1 MSFIRSRPSL
11 RHVLPLLFL
20 LLAALP
26 AGAIG
31 ILLSQHAWD
40 REFRAVREQH
50 LQLALTL
57 SDTLTRYATDVS
69 AHLQLLVSHLEENR
83 SVTTL
88 IPLLDRLHFQVAAVV
103 HRHGGIEHLVAV
115 SRDRQAQFPETFFNT
130 LTQRPSAPLSPSAP
144 STHPVFSPV
153 QHDEHGNPILF
164 LSYPL
169 GPDRYAVGVLST
181 TFFIE
186 QQQKIHFGEK
196 GHAAIVDHLGR
207 ILAHPDP
214 GWTKEARDLSQLEP
228 IRRLLA
234 GETDVTQFFSPKV
247 RADMITG
254 FSPVLLTGWGV
265 MVPQPM
271 AELQAHVRQGRR
283 TIWLVI
289 AIALFCSALLGLV
302 VSHWLAAP
310 LRRIGM
316 VATHFANGVQAARV
330 APLGPLHPQETAQV
344 ASQFNAMADHVTQS
358 WKAQHRSEER
368 FRNFAEIAADWFWE
382 TDLQHVFTYISPAP
396 KHHGNWR
403 FDALLGQRWSDHIEP
418 GINDPMLAHLQT
430 YMDGAEA
437 FEDIVFVIDR
447 PDEQPIHISVAG
459 KPMYDHSGALTGYRG
474 VTRDITARLQAET
487 QLLQAQ
493 QAEERRQSQK
503 MEAIGTLAGGI
514 AHDFN
519 NILSVILGF
528 SELTLYEVA
537 KGSVAWHNL
546 QQVMTASRRAK
557 ELVRQILTFSRK
569 NGQERQPVQL
579 QVVVH
584 EAMKLLR
591 ASLPATIRIR
601 QDISEQA
608 GTILADPTQMQQ
620 VLMNLCLNSAY
631 AMQRSGGLLEVC
643 LDAVEINKE
652 PYVRLTVKDNGEG
665 IPEEALERIFEPFFT
680 TKTASEGTGMGLAVV
695 HGIVTSHGGTITVDS
710 RPGQGAKFEVC
721 LSQLG
726 RAELAEAVP
735 QGPPPKGKERILFV
749 DDEAPLTRLAERTL
763 ERLGYTVVAI
773 TSSLEALETFRKSPE
788 AFDLVITDQTMPHMT
803 GDVLARELRHIRAD
817 IPIILCTGYSH
828 MIDADEATAQ
838 GINAFLHK
846 PLLANDL
853 AKAIQ
858 QVCRPSEPVW

>member
-1 MSFIRSRPSL
+1 MPSIGSRPSL

-50 LQLALTL
+50 LQLALNL
-57 SDTLTRYATDVS
+57 SDTLTRYATNVS

-88 IPLLDRLHFQVAAVV
+88 IPLLDRLHFQFAAVV
-103 HRHGGIEHLVAV
+103 HRQGRMEHLVTIN
-115 SRDRQAQFPETFFNT
+115 RDHQAPFPKAFFDT
-130 LTQRPSAPLSPSAP
+130 LPQRPSVAPSSSSAP
-144 STHPVFSPV
+144 IHLVFSPV
-153 QHDEHGNPILF
+153 QHDANGNPILF

-169 GPDRYAVGVLST
+169 DPDRYAVGVLST
-181 TFFIE
+181 AFFIE
-186 QQQKIHFGEK
+186 QQQKIRFGEK

-214 GWTKEARDLSQLEP
+214 DWTREARDLSQLVP
-228 IRRLLA
+228 IQRLLA

-247 RADMITG
+247 QADMITG

-283 TIWLVI
+283 TIWMVI
-289 AIALFCSALLGLV
+289 AIALCCSTLLGLV
-302 VSHWLAAP
+302 VSRWLASP
-310 LRRIGM
+310 LRGIGE
-316 VATHFANGVQAARV
+316 VAKQFANGMQTARV
-330 APLGPLHPQETAQV
+330 PSLGPFHPEETAQL
-344 ASQFNAMADHVTQS
+344 ASQFNAMADDVTQS
-358 WKAQHRSEER
+358 WKAQRNSEER
-368 FRNFAEIAADWFWE
+368 FRDFAQIAADWFWE
-382 TDLQHVFTYISPAP
+382 TDLQHIFTYIAPAP
-396 KHHGNWR
+396 KHHSHWH
-403 FDALLGQRWSDHIEP
+403 FEAFLGQSWSDSMKH
-418 GINDPMLAHLQT
+418 GTNDPVLKTLQT
-430 YMDGAEA
+430 SMDQAEP
-437 FEDIVFVIDR
+437 FEDIVFVLEG

-459 KPMYDHSGALTGYRG
+459 KPMYDRSGTLTGYRG
-474 VTRDITARLQAET
+474 VTRDITARLQAEA

-528 SELTLYEVA
+528 GELTLYEVA
-537 KGSVAWHNL
+537 KDSVAWHNL

-569 NGQERQPVQL
+569 DDQARQPLQL
-579 QVVVH
+579 HAVLR

-591 ASLPATIRIR
+591 ASLPATIHIR
-601 QDISEQA
+601 QDISEQT

-620 VLMNLCLNSAY
+620 VLMNLCLNAAY
-631 AMQRSGGLLEVC
+631 AMQHHGGLLEVC
-643 LDAVEINKE
+643 LDTVEIDAE
-652 PYVRLTVKDNGEG
+652 PYVRLIVKDNGEG
-665 IPEEALERIFEPFFT
+665 IDEEDLERIFEPFFT

-721 LSQLG
+721 LPRLDQI
-726 RAELAEAVP
+726 ELSETEPPVP
-735 QGPPPKGKERILFV
+735 LPKGKEHILFV
-749 DDEAPLTRLAERTL
+749 DDEAPLARLAERTL
-763 ERLGYTVVAI
+763 TRLGYTVVTT
-773 TSSLEALETFRKSPE
+773 TSSLEALETFRKSPA

-803 GDVLARELRHIRAD
+803 GDTLARELRRIRAD
-817 IPIILCTGYSH
+817 IPIVLCTGYSH
-828 MIDADEATAQ
+828 VIDADEAAAQ

-846 PLLANDL
+846 PLLAQDL
-853 AKAIQ
+853 AKVIQ
-858 QVCRPSEPVW
+858 QVCHPSAPVL